1 MEKVYHPH
9 RGKIWF
15 LTGMACL
22 LLPLV
27 VRNVYW
33 IHVVNILGIYI
44 LLTSGLNVVLGICG
58 QISVGH
64 AAFWGIGAYTSSLLS
79 VKLGAGFWL
88 AFAGSG
94 VAGAL
99 AAFVI
104 GPVLR
109 LKGNVL
115 AVATIAFGEIVRL
128 VLLNWVG
135 LTNGPGGLFGMSPPK
150 IGPLVLNSE
159 HSFYYLILACVAV
172 NVLVLNRLIH
182 SRVGKIWSAIRDD
195 ETGAE
200 SLGIVPTRYKVFVFA
215 VAGFWAGIAGSLYAH
230 LTTYVSP
237 HIFTLHESVKM
248 LTMVVVGGEG
258 SIGGAV
264 IGTLFLT
271 LMSEYSRVFQEYSL
285 IPYGLAMLL
294 FLIFAPRGLIGLVH
308 EGLNA
313 LTRLLGSRSG
323 R

>member
-1 MEKVYHPH
+1 MAAA
-9 RGKIWF
+9 G
-15 LTGMACL
+15 LACL

-27 VRNVYW
+27 VRNIYW

-79 VKLGAGFWL
+79 VKLGLGFWP
-88 AFAGSG
+88 AFAASG
-94 VAGAL
+94 AAGAV
-99 AAFVI
+99 AAFMI

-128 VLLNWVG
+128 VLQNWVG
-135 LTNGPGGLFGMSPPK
+135 LTNGPGGVMGMPPPR
-150 IGPLVLNSE
+150 IGPLVFDSE
-159 HSFYYLILACVAV
+159 HSFYYLILGCVAAD
-172 NVLVLNRLIH
+172 LWVLNRLIH

-195 ETGAE
+195 EIGAE
-200 SLGIVPTRYKVFVFA
+200 SLGVVPTRYKIYVFA

-230 LTTYVSP
+230 LTTYISP

-271 LMSEYSRVFQEYSL
+271 LTSEYSRYFQEYSM

-294 FLIFAPRGLIGLVH
+294 FLIFAPRGLIGLFHGGV
-308 EGLNA
+308 EFLA
-313 LTRLLGSRSG
+313 RRLGSRAA